1 MGLGINEPPRVRE
14 RTRSS
19 VIAYLA
25 FLGILLATGVDIAL
39 PAFDA
44 IEDGLNPS
52 SNTSLI
58 ITLYLVGMALGQLV
72 YGPVADRFGR
82 QPAILSG
89 LFLYAIGAAASAL
102 APSFGVL
109 LFARLVWGIGAA
121 APAGL
126 RPAIARDLYRG
137 DEMARVTTIIM
148 AVFLLGPVFVPL
160 LGDLLIRVAP
170 WQIIFWFAAA
180 LAVIGAIWCIRFGET
195 LREENRRP
203 LQFSELGQAIA
214 VVSRTRVTLGHLLAN
229 TFLSGAFFIFL
240 GSAQPV
246 FDQVYDR
253 SSQFAL
259 LFALSGLLAIPA
271 LLANDRLINLFGAR
285 RMSMLAC
292 GGSALVSLAAIVP
305 TVALDGRPTFWF
317 WYSWLVL
324 AAGLLTV
331 ATPALTAL
339 ALEPMGELAGT
350 AASLLYFTSFAF
362 GAALAAVFDAR
373 VETTV
378 TPFVV
383 GFAVYTAIGF
393 GFLWWA
399 GQVTSTDEPVAIDQ
413 R

>member
-1 MGLGINEPPRVRE
+1 MDVEINEAAQSRE
-14 RTRSS
+14 RSRSS
-19 VIAYLA
+19 VIVYLA
-25 FLGILLATGVDIAL
+25 FLGILLATGIDIAL

-44 IEDGLNPS
+44 IEEGLNPS
-52 SNTSLI
+52 SNISLI
-58 ITLYLVGMALGQLV
+58 ITVYFVGMALGQLV

-82 QPAILSG
+82 RPAILSG
-89 LFLYAIGAAASAL
+89 LLLYAIGAVASAL
-102 APSFGVL
+102 APSFAVL
-109 LFARLVWGIGAA
+109 LIARLVWGLGAA

-148 AVFLLGPVFVPL
+148 AAFLLGPVFVPL
-160 LGDLLIRVAP
+160 LGDLLIRIAP
-170 WQIIFWFAAA
+170 WQIIFWFSAS
-180 LAVIGAIWCIRFGET
+180 LAIVGAIWCLQFGET
-195 LREENRRP
+195 LLEENRRP
-203 LQFSELGQAIA
+203 LQFSELGQA
-214 VVSRTRVTLGHLLAN
+214 VVVVARTRMTLGHMVAN

-292 GGSALVSLAAIVP
+292 GGSALLSLTAIVP
-305 TVALDGRPTFWF
+305 TMILDGRPTFWL
-317 WYSWLVL
+317 WYCWLVL
-324 AAGLLTV
+324 TAGLLTV

-339 ALEPMGELAGT
+339 ALEPMDELAGT
-350 AASLLYFTSFAF
+350 ASSLLYFTSFAF
-362 GAALAAVFDAR
+362 GAGLAAIFDAL

-383 GFAVYTAIGF
+383 GFALYTAIGF

-399 GQVTSTDEPVAIDQ
+399 GRPAKGDRAMA
-413 R
+413 